1 MLLHAA
7 RRFTAAAL
15 CAFALVLAVLV
26 ASVTIAPPAS
36 AGQAS
41 WILQPAPPRPDYPL
55 PDRWTERPL
64 CELSNHAAALVYRTP
79 ARIGVA
85 VADLVDGRL
94 WVGGDTEPFAL
105 HSVAK
110 VPIAWLT
117 LTVAESR
124 GETLSPEMADQ
135 LRQMIAWS
143 RNDAVPVLLAYAGG
157 LPALRD
163 LYAQLGLDGMVAH
176 FDDYRWGRGAGA
188 AADVAAAY
196 AQLAISDAIPAT
208 VREQGFAL
216 LDGVVPEQ
224 RWGATSPP
232 PALRGW
238 SALVKTG
245 QFEIP
250 EEGLRINSAAIWLD
264 QWRHPRYA
272 VAIMSAEH
280 RYWGVGIERS
290 NQIGAAVATAI
301 HARAHNAVDPA
312 DTCAP

>member
-7 RRFTAAAL
+7 RCFTAVAL
-15 CAFALVLAVLV
+15 STFALALAVL
-26 ASVTIAPPAS
+26 AAIAPPAS
-36 AGQAS
+36 AGQAN
-41 WILQPAPPRPDYPL
+41 WILQPAPPPPDYPP
-55 PDRWTERPL
+55 PDRWTERTL
-64 CELSNHAAALVYRTP
+64 CELSNHAAALVFRTP

-85 VADLVDGRL
+85 VADLTEGRL
-94 WVGGDTEPFAL
+94 WIGGDTQPFAL

-117 LTVAESR
+117 LTAAEAR
-124 GETLSPEMADQ
+124 GETLSPQMANQ

-157 LPALRD
+157 LPALRNF
-163 LYAQLGLDGMVAH
+163 YAQLGLDGMVAH
-176 FDDYRWGRGAGA
+176 FHDYRWGRSAGA
-188 AADVAAAY
+188 AADVAATY
-196 AQLAISDAIPAT
+196 AQLAISDVIPPA

-264 QWRHPRYA
+264 QWQYPRYV

-290 NQIGAAVATAI
+290 NQIGAALATAI
-301 HARAHNAVDPA
+301 QSREQNTTNPA
-312 DTCAP
+312 TTCAP